1 MSPKNYLSGSM
12 KDFNSPS
19 AVQQSEGAK
28 EGVDHQEGQEE
39 EIPQMSPLLS
49 DKNRDLIPENIG
61 SHRSSLKNPQQA
73 SKIASIAAS
82 VR

>member
-28 EGVDHQEGQEE
+28 EVIDHQEGQEE
-39 EIPQMSPLLS
+39 EIPQMSPL
-49 DKNRDLIPENIG
+49 
-61 SHRSSLKNPQQA
+61 
-73 SKIASIAAS
+73 
-82 VR
+82 